1 MRLTG
6 KTAVI
11 TGAAGNIGLA
21 TARRFLSEGARVLLV
36 DNDEAALEH
45 VHSTFTK
52 TQASYCVAD
61 VTDPEAVRAYAHRA
75 ASLFGKVD
83 VFFNNAGIEGPS
95 VKIDEYPEA
104 DFDRVMAVNVRG
116 VFLGMKYL
124 APVLRD
130 GGSAIITSSIAGLM
144 GSGGFVAYTASK
156 HAVIGIMRD
165 TAIDLAPRKIR
176 VNTVHPGFVDSQMML
191 RILKNMAPGKSYA
204 DGMADFAKLTRLR
217 QTITPEQVADMVVFL
232 ASDESRVVT
241 GQTFVV
247 DAGALL

>member
-6 KTAVI
+6 KTAVV

-21 TARRFLSEGARVLLV
+21 TAKRFLSEGARVLLV

-45 VHSTFTK
+45 VHSAFTK
-52 TQASYCVAD
+52 TQASYCIAD

-75 ASLFGKVD
+75 SSLFGKVD
-83 VFFNNAGIEGPS
+83 IFFNNAGIEGPS
-95 VKIDEYPEA
+95 AKIDEYSEVE
-104 DFDRVMAVNVRG
+104 FDRVMAVNVRG
-116 VFLGMKYL
+116 VFLGMKHL
-124 APVLRD
+124 SPVMRD

-144 GSGGFVAYTASK
+144 GSGGLVGYTASK

-191 RILKNMAPGKSYA
+191 RILKNMAPDKTYA
-204 DGMADFAKLTRLR
+204 DGMADFAKLSRLR
-217 QTITPEQVADMVVFL
+217 QNITPEQVADMVVFL